1 MSPYSRGAF
10 RPSFVASFARLE
22 AKGRREGRAPAG
34 TRDPCALEMHTG
46 WITGDAGRPAFP
58 ARMVL
63 TVSFVLSPGSDALL
77 PPSSCGW
84 LMYAPGRAAA
94 SPQGLTHRPRASGLH
109 DFSVR
114 GRLRLSAGGWRV
126 LTPGDRRTRCDRI
139 VSCRVSRG
147 LTVAR
152 PVTTQT
158 APALPRPPHPGPHLV
173 TIAKRPFGRAG
184 MRRLCHKSEI
194 RESGIFLR
202 GGIDGVFWC
211 FARRVAGVARSRREQ
226 RIDGRLGA
234 RSALTVEECGLREST
249 STRSPAS
256 APVARARR

>member
-1 MSPYSRGAF
+1 MTGMGNGFAFGFGHVSASSRCVH
-10 RPSFVASFARLE
+10 PSFVVSFARFE
-22 AKGRREGRAPAG
+22 TKGRREGRAPAG
-34 TRDPCALEMHTG
+34 TRDPCAVEMHTG
-46 WITGDAGRPAFP
+46 WTTGVAGRPAFP

-84 LMYAPGRAAA
+84 LMRAPGRAAT
-94 SPQGLTHRPRASGLH
+94 SPQGLTHRPRASGPH

-114 GRLRLSAGGWRV
+114 GRACLIARGSRV
-126 LTPGDRRTRCDRI
+126 LTPGHRRTRCDHHT
-139 VSCRVSRG
+139 VSCRVARG

-158 APALPRPPHPGPHLV
+158 APALPRPPQPGPHLV

-194 RESGIFLR
+194 RESRIFLR
-202 GGIDGVFWC
+202 GGVDGRIGVLPDGSRLWP
-211 FARRVAGVARSRREQ
+211 ARASQWRREW
-226 RIDGRLGA
+226 GL
-234 RSALTVEECGLREST
+234 LTPIWGT
-249 STRSPAS
+249 A
-256 APVARARR
+256 